1 MRSITWLEVI
11 AWGGLTLLLLSLL
24 GVALRYV
31 WMDKVR
37 RIQCLEAWRERHEAG
52 ETQML
57 LVVRD
62 LQNESRNHTKILE
75 RMEKQFEGM
84 GNQLR
89 DVAALVGNR
98 RTEDRRWEDGGL
110 KVHPLS

>member
-37 RIQCLEAWRERHEAG
+37 RIKALEDWRERHEA
-52 ETQML
+52 EEIQML
-57 LVVRD
+57 LAVRD
-62 LQNESRNHTKILE
+62 VQNESRHQTKILD
-75 RMEKQFEGM
+75 RLEKQFEGM

-98 RTEDRRWEDGGL
+98 RSEDRRWEDGTL
-110 KVHPLS
+110 HREPLG